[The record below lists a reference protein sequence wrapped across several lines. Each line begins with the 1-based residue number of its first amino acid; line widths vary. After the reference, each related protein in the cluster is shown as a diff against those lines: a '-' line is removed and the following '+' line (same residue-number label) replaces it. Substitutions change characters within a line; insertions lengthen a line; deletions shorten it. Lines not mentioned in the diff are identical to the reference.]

1 MEFTI
6 DPDNIENV
14 DNDIFA
20 MILSCLVIQRNGDEL
35 TKITPFLMEMTKKKV
50 KKIWK
55 KIQPFFTFDDRQWF
69 KNFIKDFSIES

>member
-20 MILSCLVIQRNGDEL
+20 MLLSCLVIQRDDIAL
-35 TKITPFLMEMTKKKV
+35 TKITPFLMKMTEKKV
-50 KKIWK
+50 KRIWK
-55 KIQPFFTFDDRQWF
+55 KIQPVFTFEDRQWF
-69 KNFIKDFSIES
+69 KNFIKDFSIVF